1 MSATTCFLTP
11 VRVLVTLRKQRV
23 EKFMTLEVSCPPS
36 KTATLLSSSP
46 PSAAAA
52 ALLSLSLSALPS
64 TPNLSLDSSDTS
76 HFDESVQNDITR
88 VSAGPGWR
96 STTTAART
104 DSK

>member
-1 MSATTCFLTP
+1 
-11 VRVLVTLRKQRV
+11 
-23 EKFMTLEVSCPPS
+23 MTLEVSCPPS

-46 PSAAAA
+46 PSAAA